1 MPVDPFLST
10 GNDARPKDEEFQGMS
25 NSIID
30 TTRAPAAI
38 GPYSQAVRAGS
49 LLFVSGQIPLD
60 PNTMELVGPD
70 LESQTRRVLENLKAV
85 LAAAGCS
92 FASVTKTTIYLTDL
106 ADFAEVNRIYGEYF
120 ELPYPARATV
130 GVAALPRNSRVEI
143 DAIAVLEST

>member
-1 MPVDPFLST
+1 
-10 GNDARPKDEEFQGMS
+10 MS
-25 NSIID
+25 NSII
-30 TTRAPAAI
+30 TTTKAPAAI

-60 PNTMELVGPD
+60 PDTMELAGAD
-70 LESQTRRVLENLKAV
+70 IESQTRRVLENLKAV
-85 LAAAGCS
+85 LTAAGCS
-92 FASVTKTTIYLTDL
+92 FASVTKTTIYLTNL

-120 ELPYPARATV
+120 ASPFPARATV

>member
-1 MPVDPFLST
+1 
-10 GNDARPKDEEFQGMS
+10 MS
-25 NSIID
+25 NSIIM
-30 TTRAPAAI
+30 TTSAPAAI

-70 LESQTRRVLENLKAV
+70 IESQTRRVLENLKAV
-85 LAAAGCS
+85 LAEAGCS
-92 FASVTKTTIYLTDL
+92 FASVTKTTIYLTNL

-120 ELPYPARATV
+120 EAPYPARATV
-130 GVAALPRNSRVEI
+130 GVAALPRSSRVEI